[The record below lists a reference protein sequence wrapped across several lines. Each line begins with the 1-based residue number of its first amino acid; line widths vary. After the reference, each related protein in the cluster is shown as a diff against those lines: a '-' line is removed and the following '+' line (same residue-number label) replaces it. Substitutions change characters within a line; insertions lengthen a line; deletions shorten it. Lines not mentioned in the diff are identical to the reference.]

1 MPKREKYTGSFLGRE
16 SKTKIQSGGG
26 KWWNLPK
33 CHDSVNGYTGS
44 NPVLTTKTK

>member
-26 KWWNLPK
+26 MV
-33 CHDSVNGYTGS
+33 DATVDGS
-44 NPVLTTKTK
+44 QS